1 MDSELLE
8 LRQTIELLRKQ
19 SVEAGLTSA
28 HIQSMS
34 PSLARRHT
42 ININT
47 GVQGKENWVFDV
59 RSSLVRDD

>member
-1 MDSELLE
+1 M
-8 LRQTIELLRKQ
+8 RQTIELLRKQ

-47 GVQGKENWVFDV
+47 GAQGKENWVSDV
-59 RSSLVRDD
+59 RSSLVQDD